1 MRAVAAR
8 ARCLR
13 GLPRT
18 PLCCLASWRRAP
30 DHETRMRTG
39 LSMNELAALNEVRR
53 QEIISLRDEVRSRHS
68 AQPFPVA
75 ASYPLAVF
83 RAMVSA
89 ALKEEFDRADLTW
102 ESDLLDRSRFHA
114 DVALRIPSLL
124 RESGAKDY
132 IAVQAPR
139 IARALRSPILAG
151 VVDDVA
157 QKGIYVNVRLADT
170 WFLAGVGMMTERGER
185 FGLNDSRGSRI
196 EVVDYSSPNVA
207 KVLHAG
213 HLRSTII
220 GHVLSNLYEACGA
233 LVYRINHINDFGGF
247 GFMLEGYR
255 RFASFF
261 PAGMT
266 ANERSVAVYS
276 IRRALERAVETSADL
291 ASLPQPDRQLVATY
305 FPGATTAEDLRAV
318 YDEYRDA
325 SEARFARLEE
335 GDLAE
340 VSLWRQ
346 IVQWSLDDFRSFY
359 SALGIQIDF
368 TIGES
373 FYLDAGLRVLEQAVA
388 EGRAYEL
395 TKEIADT
402 QIAAMDLAVVSGEMT
417 PEARD
422 AASAAL
428 AKDLGALV
436 VPLPDGERMVALRS
450 DGRSIYATRD
460 LGAIQVRRDIFD
472 PTDIN
477 YVVGQEQRV
486 HFSRLFQAA
495 EVLGLVKPG
504 EVRLKHTYFG
514 FYVDAVTGKKLSSR
528 DSVAGVNELLAESV
542 AYYRAKTAANGGMTA
557 EEVEEAAQQLA
568 VGSVIF
574 NDLKSDMKGTVS
586 IARGELAPTI
596 AAFEKSGGAYVVYA
610 ACRARAIL
618 RKYNKPLP
626 RVTDIAAFDVSD
638 QESLLILR
646 LLEFPEKVA
655 RTADEDN
662 PAVLVRHLLDV
673 AGIYN
678 SYYAAA
684 PVLREDGANEF
695 RLLITK
701 AVQDVLIGGLK
712 LLHIECPPKI

>member
-1 MRAVAAR
+1 
-8 ARCLR
+8 
-13 GLPRT
+13 
-18 PLCCLASWRRAP
+18 
-30 DHETRMRTG
+30 
-39 LSMNELAALNEVRR
+39 MNELAALNEVRQR
-53 QEIISLRDEVRSRHS
+53 EFIGLRETVRSRHS
-68 AQPFPVA
+68 AQIFPVA
-75 ASYPLAVF
+75 SSYPLAVF
-83 RAMVSA
+83 RDRVSA
-89 ALKEEFDRADLTW
+89 ALQEEFGRTGLEW

-114 DVALRIPSLL
+114 DVALRIPGLL
-124 RESGAKDY
+124 RESGAQEY
-132 IAVQAPR
+132 IAGQAPR
-139 IARALRSPILAG
+139 IAKALWSPMLADF
-151 VVDDVA
+151 VADVT
-157 QKGIYVNVRLADT
+157 QKGIYVNVRLADA
-170 WFLAGVGMMTERGER
+170 WFLAAVGMMAERGER
-185 FGLNDSRGSRI
+185 FGLNDTYASRTEI
-196 EVVDYSSPNVA
+196 VDYSSPNVA

-220 GHVLSNLYEACGA
+220 GHVLCNLYEACGA
-233 LVYRINHINDFGGF
+233 LVYRVNHINDFGGF

-255 RFASFF
+255 RFQPFF
-261 PAGMT
+261 PADMT
-266 ANERSVAVYS
+266 ANERSVTIYS
-276 IRRALERAVETSADL
+276 VRRALERAVETSTEL
-291 ASLPQPDRQLVATY
+291 ASLAEVDRELISTY
-305 FPGATTAEDLRAV
+305 FPGATTARELLAA
-318 YDEYRDA
+318 YDDYRDA

-335 GDLAE
+335 GDPAE
-340 VSLWRQ
+340 VSLWKQ
-346 IVQWSLDDFRSFY
+346 IVEWSLDDFQSFY

-373 FYLDAGLRVLEQAVA
+373 FYLDAGIRVLERAVA
-388 EGRAYEL
+388 QGQAYEL
-395 TKEIADT
+395 TQEIVDG
-402 QIAAMDLAVVSGEMT
+402 QIAGMDRAVASGEMT

-422 AASAAL
+422 AASGAL
-428 AKDLGALV
+428 VKDLGALV
-436 VPLPDGERMVALRS
+436 VPLPDGERLVALRS

-460 LGAIQVRRDIFD
+460 IGAIQVRREIFD

-495 EVLGLVKPG
+495 EVLGLLTPD

-542 AYYRAKTAANGGMTA
+542 VYYQAKTAANGGMSK
-557 EEVEEAAQQLA
+557 EEIEEAAQQLA

-586 IARGELAPTI
+586 IARGDLAPTI
-596 AAFEKSGGAYVVYA
+596 AAFEKSGGPYVVYA

-618 RKYNKPLP
+618 RKYNRPLP
-626 RVTDIAAFDVSD
+626 RAAEIVAFDVSD

-655 RTADEDN
+655 RAADDDN
-662 PAVLVRHLLDV
+662 PAVLVRHLLDI

-684 PVLREDGANEF
+684 PVLHENGANEF